1 MITVSAV
8 LAMAAHLEGKVASV
22 YDMTGVSQKNGAVYS
37 HLRVAAPPAV
47 NRQPALGLGDADL
60 VLAFDMIA
68 ALGDEC
74 SRTWIA
80 ERSRLLGNDRV
91 APTAVFVTQADDRV
105 DTGLIKRKVGA
116 KLDARS
122 IRYVDATGLATAL
135 CGDPVG
141 ANLMMV
147 GVAVQ
152 QGWLPVSVAAIE
164 RAIELNGTQVPSNL
178 RAFRLGR
185 LWVHDPAQIERA
197 IAKQV
202 AGSQPEAPRD
212 LAALIEHRSELLTRY
227 QDARYARRY
236 RALVERTRQ
245 VESRMA
251 AGSLRLTEAV
261 ATYFAKLMA
270 YKDEYEVARLYSAA
284 EFKAELQEQFEGD
297 VQLRF
302 NLAPPIFSR
311 KDPVTGQLL
320 KREYGAWM
328 LKAMHVLARF
338 KGLRGTPFDP
348 FGHTRE
354 RREERELIDEYERT
368 VDKLLASLQATQI
381 DLAVQLASLPEHIR
395 GYGHVKDAHLEKVRV
410 QRAELLLQLQASE
423 VARQEAPSAR
433 VDPSHPPLLR
443 EGAA

>member
-1 MITVSAV
+1 
-8 LAMAAHLEGKVASV
+8 
-22 YDMTGVSQKNGAVYS
+22 
-37 HLRVAAPPAV
+37 
-47 NRQPALGLGDADL
+47 
-60 VLAFDMIA
+60 MIA

-74 SRTWIA
+74 FRTFDR
-80 ERSRLLGNDRV
+80 EKTRLLGNDRV
-91 APTAVFVTQADDRV
+91 APTAAFVTQADDRV

-116 KLDARS
+116 KLGAGS

-152 QGWLPVSVAAIE
+152 QGWLPVSVAAVE
-164 RAIELNGTQVPSNL
+164 RAIELNGTQVPFNL

-227 QDARYARRY
+227 QDARYASRY

-270 YKDEYEVARLYSAA
+270 YKDEYEVARLYSSA

-320 KREYGAWM
+320 KREYGGWM

-368 VDKLLASLQATQI
+368 VDTLLASLQATQI

-410 QRAELLLQLQASE
+410 RRAELLLQLQASE

-433 VDPSHPPLLR
+433 VNPSHPPSHE
-443 EGAA
+443 EGPPDVRST

>member
-1 MITVSAV
+1 
-8 LAMAAHLEGKVASV
+8 
-22 YDMTGVSQKNGAVYS
+22 
-37 HLRVAAPPAV
+37 
-47 NRQPALGLGDADL
+47 
-60 VLAFDMIA
+60 
-68 ALGDEC
+68 
-74 SRTWIA
+74 
-80 ERSRLLGNDRV
+80 
-91 APTAVFVTQADDRV
+91 
-105 DTGLIKRKVGA
+105 
-116 KLDARS
+116 
-122 IRYVDATGLATAL
+122 
-135 CGDPVG
+135 
-141 ANLMMV
+141 
-147 GVAVQ
+147 
-152 QGWLPVSVAAIE
+152 
-164 RAIELNGTQVPSNL
+164 
-178 RAFRLGR
+178 
-185 LWVHDPAQIERA
+185 
-197 IAKQV
+197 
-202 AGSQPEAPRD
+202 
-212 LAALIEHRSELLTRY
+212 LTRY
-227 QDARYARRY
+227 QDARYASRY

-284 EFKAELQEQFEGD
+284 EFQAELREQFEGD

-328 LKAMHVLARF
+328 LKAMHVLAKF

-410 QRAELLLQLQASE
+410 RRAELLLQLQASE

-433 VDPSHPPLLR
+433 VNPSHPPLPR
-443 EGAA
+443 GGAA